1 MNQGQSK
8 FSIKKRAKTF
18 YFASLFFSRSTQK
31 DIKTVYLFCRYIDDL
46 GDDKNFESYPKV
58 NLKKIRNELKI
69 KASDNLIVSDYIKI
83 LIKYDIDT
91 SIPVDLIDGVLSDLG
106 KVNIQTLDELL
117 IYSYKVAGTVGLMM
131 CNLMKVKQKELRVK
145 GVQLGIAMQMTNI
158 ARDIKEDLQRGRIY
172 FPKQFRSKKNKDFNK
187 LLECENLKK
196 EFTDDLKKLL
206 DFSDIIY
213 QIAWKGIIKLPI
225 KYKLPI
231 AIAAYLYQSIGF
243 KIRRLEYNIWKER
256 VYLTTFEK
264 IVNSVR
270 IIYKLFFKRKINNN
284 KVIEVKL
291 NKIIQDL
298 VR

>member
-1 MNQGQSK
+1 
-8 FSIKKRAKTF
+8 
-18 YFASLFFSRSTQK
+18 
-31 DIKTVYLFCRYIDDL
+31 
-46 GDDKNFESYPKV
+46 
-58 NLKKIRNELKI
+58 
-69 KASDNLIVSDYIKI
+69 
-83 LIKYDIDT
+83 
-91 SIPVDLIDGVLSDLG
+91 
-106 KVNIQTLDELL
+106 
-117 IYSYKVAGTVGLMM
+117 
-131 CNLMKVKQKELRVK
+131 
-145 GVQLGIAMQMTNI
+145 MTNI

-284 KVIEVKL
+284 KVIEVKI